1 MGSNLPSEKAIK
13 LLDYRGEK
21 ELAKTLRRCWL
32 ELDVEDRGGTF
43 QNDFVGD
50 RSSPR
55 PDEGVRVTPQLALS
69 RTRDSL
75 KDFQTL
81 FTGGPSDS
89 GRWLRVGNR
98 RSDTDQLVTAIEEQK
113 SLMIS
118 VRTGERRIQDAN
130 EEYKRRRAEIGKMLQ
145 SKDIKDPNS
154 FFDLWSWYKR
164 FKSGDLPTYASRS
177 QLISSCMTR
186 CSNACTK
193 MAPPDTRHVR

>member
-1 MGSNLPSEKAIK
+1 MTIANITRFIVFIVPPRGLGAAPVRYHLRADSRNFRDMFRCMGSNLPSEKAIK

-21 ELAKTLRRCWL
+21 ELAKTLRSCWL
-32 ELDVEDRGGTF
+32 ELDGEDRGGTF

-55 PDEGVRVTPQLALS
+55 PDEGVRVTPQLTLS

-75 KDFQTL
+75 KDFQRTL

-118 VRTGERRIQDAN
+118 V
-130 EEYKRRRAEIGKMLQ
+130 
-145 SKDIKDPNS
+145 
-154 FFDLWSWYKR
+154 
-164 FKSGDLPTYASRS
+164 
-177 QLISSCMTR
+177 
-186 CSNACTK
+186 
-193 MAPPDTRHVR
+193 